1 MLRLRDIMTTDV
13 LSVSPELTVREAMDI
28 LVGRH
33 ISGAPVI
40 ANGVIMGIVSATD
53 LLAFAA
59 SLPDVPQE
67 RTESD
72 EWDALSDVSEWSE
85 DDAPAAYFTDL
96 WDNAVGE
103 VDARFESIRASQ
115 WNVLEEHT
123 VAEAMTAKPLC
134 TLTPGASVE
143 EAAEYMRS
151 TGVHRVLVVDH
162 GELVGIVTSMDL
174 TRAVSEH
181 KLTSRTYS
189 FGNGSAFDARG
200 WEPADRTVPSG
211 ELPDERLAVGLDEPQ
226 PE

>member
-33 ISGAPVI
+33 ISGLPVV
-40 ANGVIMGIVSATD
+40 ANGDIIGIVSATD

-59 SLPDVPQE
+59 SLPDVPRE
-67 RTESD
+67 RPEIED
-72 EWDALSDVSEWSE
+72 WDATSDVPEWSE
-85 DDAPAAYFTDL
+85 DDAPASYFTDM
-96 WDNAVGE
+96 WDNAVDG
-103 VDARFESIRASQ
+103 VDTRFEAIRGPQ
-115 WNVLEEHT
+115 WNALEEHT
-123 VAEAMTAKPLC
+123 VADAMTAKPLC
-134 TLTPGASVE
+134 ALAPGATVE

-151 TGVHRVLVVDH
+151 NGVHRVLVVDH

-181 KLTSRTYS
+181 KLTTRTYS
-189 FGNGSAFDARG
+189 FGTGSAFDARG
-200 WEPADRTVPSG
+200 WDSADPTVPSG
-211 ELPDERLAVGLDEPQ
+211 ELPDERLATGMDEPQ